1 MRSMTALMMA
11 AAGVTGAMP
20 AVAAAQVP
28 VPTAMVVPDGTVL
41 DVTATGRT
49 TRTPDVATVRAG
61 VVTQDAT
68 AATAL
73 SQNAQRMAAVI
84 KALKAAGIADRDI
97 ATSNVGLSPQYR
109 YADNQPPVITG
120 YQASNTVS
128 VTFRDVRKAGPV
140 LDALVRSGANQVE
153 GPAMSLADPD
163 AALDEARTD
172 AVARARARATLYAR
186 AAGMNVARIVSIEE
200 AGENDGERP
209 QPPVMMRVSAMAQ
222 RDSSTVVM
230 AGETDVTA
238 TVRVRFLLK

>member
-1 MRSMTALMMA
+1 MRSMLAIMMA
-11 AAGVTGAMP
+11 GVAIWPVVASAQSAA
-20 AVAAAQVP
+20 
-28 VPTAMVVPDGTVL
+28 PTATVIPDGTVL
-41 DVTATGRT
+41 DVSATGRT
-49 TRTPDVATVRAG
+49 VRTPDVATIRAG
-61 VVTQDAT
+61 VVTQNAT
-68 AATAL
+68 AAAAL
-73 SQNAQRMAAVI
+73 ADNAQRMAAVV

-128 VTFRDVRKAGPV
+128 VTFRDVKKAGPV
-140 LDALVRSGANQVE
+140 LDALVRSGANQID

-172 AVARARARATLYAR
+172 AVARARARAALYAR
-186 AAGMNVARIVSIEE
+186 AAGLNVSRIVSIEE
-200 AGENDGERP
+200 TGENNGGNP
-209 QPPVMMRVSAMAQ
+209 QPPIMMRVSAMAQ
-222 RDSSTVVM
+222 RDSATVVM

>member
-1 MRSMTALMMA
+1 MRSMLAMTAAMVTVAPAIATAQAVIPA
-11 AAGVTGAMP
+11 AT
-20 AVAAAQVP
+20 
-28 VPTAMVVPDGTVL
+28 VVPDGTML

-49 TRTPDVATVRAG
+49 ARTPDVATIRAG
-61 VVTQDAT
+61 VVTQDAV
-68 AATAL
+68 AAAAL
-73 SQNAQRMAAVI
+73 AENAQRMAAVV

-128 VTFRDVRKAGPV
+128 VTFRDVKKAGPV
-140 LDALVRSGANQVE
+140 LDALVRSGANQVD
-153 GPAMSLADPD
+153 GPSMSLADPD

-172 AVARARARATLYAR
+172 AVARARARGTLYAR
-186 AAGMNVARIVSIEE
+186 AAGLSVARIVSIEE
-200 AGENDGERP
+200 AGENGGDRP
-209 QPPVMMRVSAMAQ
+209 QPPVMLRVSAMAQ
-222 RDSSTVVM
+222 RDAATTVM